1 MKKQYRLG
9 VIGGGFMATAIVK
22 GIVYSDFLRAKKIIV
37 SDPSAQAR
45 EKLSELG
52 VYTTANNRDVAGN
65 CDYLLLAVKPQTFE
79 EVAQS
84 VKGLPVEKVI
94 TIMAGVKK
102 EKIKKLRHELHAHPE
117 LSMKERETKRR
128 LMEFLRENTKLFIED
143 RGHYFYAYANGK
155 NEELEPIAFRA
166 DMDALKVQ
174 EETGLPFAS
183 KHPGMMH
190 ACGHDMHMA
199 MVLAA
204 AIMLKSREKELGGV
218 VKILF
223 QPSEERRPG
232 GARLLLSELMKAP
245 VPRAMFGQH
254 VFPELPVGTIGI
266 RPGAFFASSDN
277 IIFSVEGKGTHAA
290 MPHKGSDPILATA
303 ALIQFYQTLVTKF
316 RDPLTPAVISITSV
330 HGGTCNN
337 VIPDKVE
344 VLGTVRT
351 HDNALRRRIF
361 ELIDEKS
368 EAICSLYGCTF
379 HRDKTWNGL
388 PVLMND
394 PALTRLVQETA
405 TGLFGEEN
413 VRLMDHLTLGE
424 DFAIY
429 LEHIPGA
436 FWVLGI
442 RPPEQ
447 DTMPPLHNPRMS
459 PYERALRV
467 GISLLQETVLRSLAA
482 SSR

>member
-1 MKKQYRLG
+1 MFCLFPYTRKNTLMMTLEDIYPLAVTFRRHFHEYPEFAMQETATQRYIQDVLEQY
-9 VIGGGFMATAIVK
+9 AI
-22 GIVYSDFLRAKKIIV
+22 
-37 SDPSAQAR
+37 P
-45 EKLSELG
+45 
-52 VYTTANNRDVAGN
+52 YTTVGTGIIARVGEGDTCVA
-65 CDYLLLAVKPQTFE
+65 
-79 EVAQS
+79 
-84 VKGLPVEKVI
+84 I
-94 TIMAGVKK
+94 
-102 EKIKKLRHELHAHPE
+102 
-117 LSMKERETKRR
+117 
-128 LMEFLRENTKLFIED
+128 
-143 RGHYFYAYANGK
+143 
-155 NEELEPIAFRA
+155 RA

-245 VPRAMFGQH
+245 VPRAIFGQH

-459 PYERALRV
+459 PDERALRV